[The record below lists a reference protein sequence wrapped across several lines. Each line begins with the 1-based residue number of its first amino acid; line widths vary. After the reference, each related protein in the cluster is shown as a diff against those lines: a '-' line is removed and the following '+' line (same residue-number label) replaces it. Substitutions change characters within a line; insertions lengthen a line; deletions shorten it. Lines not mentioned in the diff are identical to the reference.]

1 MKYARYIIII
11 ILASLLLWGVL
22 WAKGR
27 TEGEKCVKVDIRIE
41 NNDSTSFVNAEG
53 VLQYL
58 NQCHLRL
65 IGVPMKDINTQA
77 VEEALARSPYLEY
90 GECVK
95 GADGVL
101 LVKVKQL
108 VPVMRVMD
116 GDNAYYVNR
125 DGKQMPVSTDFTSDV
140 MIVKGHFTA
149 QYPPVRLL
157 PLIDYVQSDS
167 VINALVGMIEFRDS
181 NNIYIVPNIMGH
193 VVNFGNVD
201 NIENKFKKL
210 LLFYR
215 KVMPEKGWNT
225 YDTISVKWRY
235 QVVGNLRHKKV
246 LTEHVDTVGES
257 NENESMAPQN
267 MKQEA
272 ETEKPDAKQK
282 PPEKPKEK
290 PKEATKPK
298 ADAPKKKEPDK
309 AKAKT
314 EPKKNKKK

>member
-11 ILASLLLWGVL
+11 ILASLLLWGVV

-65 IGVPMKDINTQA
+65 IGVPMKDIDIQA
-77 VEEALARSPYLEY
+77 VEKAS
-90 GECVK
+90 
-95 GADGVL
+95 DGVL
-101 LVKVKQL
+101 MVKVKQL

-125 DGKQMPVSTDFTSDV
+125 DGKQMPVSTSFSSDV

-149 QYPPVRLL
+149 KYPPQRLI

-167 VINALVGMIEFRDS
+167 MINALVGMIEYRDS
-181 NNIYIVPNIMGH
+181 NNIYIVPNILGH
-193 VVNFGNVD
+193 VVNFGSVD

-225 YDTISVKWRY
+225 YDTISVKWNH

-246 LTEHVDTVGES
+246 VHEHVDTIGES
-257 NENESMAPQN
+257 NENESLAPQT
-267 MKQEA
+267 MARDAEA
-272 ETEKPDAKQK
+272 ENHDAKQK
-282 PPEKPKEK
+282 PPEKAKEK
-290 PKEATKPK
+290 PKDSPKAK
-298 ADAPKKKEPDK
+298 ADAPKKKKNDK
-309 AKAKT
+309 AKSKT
-314 EPKKNKKK
+314 DSKKNKKK